1 MDWIFRLTYGC
12 DLRQGIEDFCHNHNI
27 HSAVIVTTV
36 GCLYQAV
43 IRLADGHSTVCLN
56 ERYEIVSLTG
66 TVSDGGSHLHIALA
80 DSQGRVVGGHVCYG
94 CLVNTTAEIALRSL
108 DGSYLLNRQ
117 FDEQTGYNELVIT
130 ETKEDL
136 K

>member
-1 MDWIFRLTYGC
+1 MDSIFRLTYGC
-12 DLRQGIEDFCHNHNI
+12 DLRQGIEDYCQKHDI

-36 GCLYQAV
+36 GSLYQVV
-43 IRLADGHSTVCLN
+43 IRLADGHSTVGLN
-56 ERYEIVSLTG
+56 DRYEVVSLTG

-94 CLVNTTAEIALRSL
+94 CLVNTTAEVALRSL
-108 DGSYLLNRQ
+108 DESYRLNRQ
-117 FDEQTGYNELVIT
+117 LDEQTGYNELVVT
-130 ETKEDL
+130 EIKEEL